1 MSTSSNVIFTN
12 RLYLTGLA
20 GEEERGYLHFS
31 KGGTPVFT
39 GTSKRTQQT
48 IASLLDGMN
57 KPFGRHQPERL
68 GPLARLEI
76 IWHKNS
82 PKPAYSGLLAYDM
95 NGNLLFHAREARVSG
110 GSNGQLLRCIL
121 LRCGVSEDMVT
132 AIFETVPK
140 ENPKDAYPSH
150 SDSYAIVVSRERL
163 DRSGKPTGK
172 LTRDRKWRRGLANKA
187 LAALQKV

>member
-12 RLYLTGLA
+12 RLYLTGLDS
-20 GEEERGYLHFS
+20 EEERGYLHFQ
-31 KGGTPVFT
+31 KGDTPVFT
-39 GTSKRTQQT
+39 ETGELTQKNIT
-48 IASLLDGMN
+48 TLLDGMN

-76 IWHKNS
+76 IWHKDS

-95 NGNLLFHAREARVSG
+95 NGNLLFHAREARISG

-121 LRCGVSEDMVT
+121 LRCGVSEDMIT
-132 AIFETVPK
+132 AIFEAVPK
-140 ENPKDAYPSH
+140 ESPEDDYPGH

-163 DRSGKPTGK
+163 DHSGKPTGK
-172 LTRDRKWRRGLANKA
+172 LTRDRKWQRGLANKA

>member
-12 RLYLTGLA
+12 RLYLAGLDS
-20 GEEERGYLHFS
+20 EEERGYLHFS

-57 KPFGRHQPERL
+57 KPFGRYQPERL

-76 IWHKNS
+76 VWHKDS

-121 LRCGVSEDMVT
+121 LRCGVSEDMIT
-132 AIFETVPK
+132 AIFDTAPK

-150 SDSYAIVVSRERL
+150 SDSYAIVVSREQL

-172 LTRDRKWRRGLANKA
+172 LTRDRKWQRGLANKA